1 MIHYVPASLHNITQV
16 VEYVMDT
23 TNENEMKSIVRE
35 ANKWC
40 AKDLSEE
47 GLAQDSMIQ
56 LQTYKKALDIYAN
69 MDDDWN
75 KVFQRFSDTLDDL
88 VDCKAWSIIDWFL
101 FPMFMG
107 L

>member
-1 MIHYVPASLHNITQV
+1 MKHYVPASLNNITKV

-23 TNENEMKSIVRE
+23 ANENEMKSIVRE
-35 ANKWC
+35 ANNWC
-40 AKDLSEE
+40 AKKLSAK
-47 GLAQDSMIQ
+47 GLARDSIVQ
-56 LQTYKKALDIYAN
+56 LQTYKKALDTYAN

-75 KVFQRFSDTLDDL
+75 KVFQRFNDTLDDL

>member
-1 MIHYVPASLHNITQV
+1 MIHYVPASLDNITEV

-23 TNENEMKSIVRE
+23 ANENEMKSIVN
-35 ANKWC
+35 AADKWC
-40 AKDLSEE
+40 AKSLSAK
-47 GLAQDSMIQ
+47 GLARDSLVQ
-56 LQTYKKALDIYAN
+56 LQTYKKALDSYSN

-75 KVFQRFSDTLDDL
+75 KVFQRFSDTFDDL
-88 VDCKAWSIIDWFL
+88 VDCNAWSIIDWFL

>member
-1 MIHYVPASLHNITQV
+1 MMHYVPASLDNITKV

-23 TNENEMKSIVRE
+23 ANENDMKSIVRE
-35 ANKWC
+35 ANNWC
-40 AKDLSEE
+40 AEGLSAK
-47 GLAQDSMIQ
+47 GLAQDSIVQ
-56 LQTYKKALDIYAN
+56 LQTYKKALDTYAN

>member
-1 MIHYVPASLHNITQV
+1 MIHYVPASLDNITKV

-23 TNENEMKSIVRE
+23 ANENEMKSIVRE
-35 ANKWC
+35 ANNWC
-40 AKDLSEE
+40 AEGLSAK
-47 GLAQDSMIQ
+47 GLAQDSIVQ
-56 LQTYKKALDIYAN
+56 LQTYKKALDTYAN

-75 KVFQRFSDTLDDL
+75 KMYQRFSDTLDDL